1 MDFDLTPEQE
11 MLRDTVRDVLE
22 RAYTPERRTE
32 IVATELGWDPQIW
45 RTFAEIGLLGLTFA
59 EEDGGMGAGPI
70 EAMLVLTELGRRLAP
85 EPLLDCA
92 LLPGG
97 LIARAGTDTQRKDLL
112 PRIAEGDLRPV
123 FAHGEPGVRWPATE
137 LTTRAVRTATG
148 WNLTGAKHPVSHGD
162 SADLLIV
169 SAALPVGSFQ
179 EAGTEPAAAYPDLL
193 EEAGPG
199 HPGGVAAGLFLV
211 DPAAAG
217 VRRTDY
223 LGHDGVRGATIEFDG
238 VAAELL
244 GEPKDAAEI
253 VTAAVAG
260 AQAALCAEAIGAMEE
275 SLRLTT
281 EYLKTRKQFGVPL
294 RAFQTLTQ
302 RAADMYVS
310 LELARGMSMYA
321 SMSLAD
327 GVADPVVASRAKLRI
342 GRSARHIGQEAIQMH
357 GGIGMTAEYPVGHYT
372 ARLTAIEHSL
382 GDSSDHLR
390 YLGRTVGDHQMV
402 EI

>member
-22 RAYTPERRTE
+22 RAYTPERRAE
-32 IVATELGWDPQIW
+32 IVATELGWDPAVW

-97 LIARAGTDTQRKDLL
+97 LIAQAGTDAQRKGLL
-112 PRIAEGDLRPV
+112 PRIAEGELRV
-123 FAHGEPGVRWPATE
+123 AFAHGEPGTRWPAAE
-137 LTTRAVRTATG
+137 LATRAVRTADG
-148 WNLTGAKHPVSHGD
+148 WALTGVKHPVSHGD
-162 SADLLIV
+162 CAELLLV
-169 SAALPVGSFQ
+169 SAVLAGNGEILPGSSAI
-179 EAGTEPAAAYPDLL
+179 EATDPRPA
-193 EEAGPG
+193 ETT
-199 HPGGVAAGLFLV
+199 VGLFLV
-211 DPAAAG
+211 DPTAAG
-217 VRRTDY
+217 VRRTAY
-223 LGHDGVRGATIEFDG
+223 TGHDGVRGATIEFDRA
-238 VAAELL
+238 AAELL
-244 GEPKDAAEI
+244 GDPTDVSGA
-253 VTAAVAG
+253 VSAAVAG

-321 SMSLAD
+321 AMSLAD
-327 GVADPVVASRAKLRI
+327 GVADPVVASRAKLRV

-390 YLGRTVGDHQMV
+390 YLGGTVGDHQMV

>member
-1 MDFDLTPEQE
+1 MDFDLTTEQE
-11 MLRDTVRDVLE
+11 MLRDTVRDVLA
-22 RAYTPERRTE
+22 RGYTPERRTE
-32 IVATELGWDPQIW
+32 IVGTELGWDPQLW

-97 LIARAGTDTQRKDLL
+97 LIARAGTDAQRKELL
-112 PRIAEGDLRPV
+112 PKVAEGELRPA
-123 FAHGEPGVRWPATE
+123 FAHAEPGLRWPAAASATQ
-137 LTTRAVRTATG
+137 AVRDGETWTLSG
-148 WNLTGAKHPVSHGD
+148 RKHPVPHGD
-162 SADLLIV
+162 CADLLIV
-169 SAALPVGSFQ
+169 TARMENGL
-179 EAGTEPAAAYPDLL
+179 
-193 EEAGPG
+193 
-199 HPGGVAAGLFLV
+199 GLFLV
-211 DPAAAG
+211 DPADPG
-217 VRRTDY
+217 VRRT
-223 LGHDGVRGATIEFDG
+223 GFATHDGLRGADIAFDG
-238 VAAELL
+238 ATAEPL
-244 GEPKDAAEI
+244 GEPVDATDA
-253 VTAAVAG
+253 VTAAIAI
-260 AQAALCAEAIGAMEE
+260 AQAALCAEAVGCMEE
-275 SLRLTT
+275 SLRLTA

-294 RAFQTLTQ
+294 RSFQTLTQ

-310 LELARGMSMYA
+310 LELARSMSLYA

-327 GVADPVVASRAKLRI
+327 GIVDPVVASRAKLRI

-372 ARLTAIEHSL
+372 ARLTAIEHTL

-390 YLGRTVGDHQMV
+390 YLSRSVADHQMV